1 MIELTDIHKSFAI
14 GESETEILKGIS
26 FSVEQGELVSIMGA
40 SGSGKST
47 LMNIIGMLDIPSS
60 GSYRFEDIDVLKA
73 DSDTLAQL
81 RNQKIGFVFQS
92 FNLLS
97 RLTSLE
103 NVCLPLFYRGIA
115 QQQSRS
121 PAMAM
126 LEKVGLADKASY
138 KPGELSGGQQQRVAI
153 ARALVGKPRL
163 ILADEPTGA
172 LDSHAGRNIMDMFLD
187 LNHDDG
193 ITVIVITHDPGIAAE
208 CRRRLLIRDGLLVNK
223 LETEG

>member
-1 MIELTDIHKSFAI
+1 MIHLTDIHKSFAI
-14 GESETEILKGIS
+14 GEMETEVLKVIS
-26 FSVEQGELVSIMGA
+26 FSVKEGEMVSIMGA

-47 LMNIIGMLDIPSS
+47 LMNIIGMLDVPSS
-60 GSYRFEDIDVLKA
+60 GSYLFENMDVLKA

-97 RLTSLE
+97 RLSALE
-103 NVCLPLFYRGIA
+103 NICLPLGYRGIA
-115 QQQSRS
+115 KQHSR
-121 PAMAM
+121 PLAMAM
-126 LEKVGLADKASY
+126 LEKVGLADKALH
-138 KPGELSGGQQQRVAI
+138 KPGELSGGQRQRVAI

-163 ILADEPTGA
+163 LLADEPTGA
-172 LDSHAGRNIMDMFLD
+172 LDTEAGRNILD
-187 LNHDDG
+187 LFLNLNVDEG

-208 CRRRLLIRDGLLVNK
+208 CRRRLLIQDGLLVNR

>member
-1 MIELTDIHKSFAI
+1 MIELTDIHKRFAI

-26 FSVEQGELVSIMGA
+26 FSVERGELVSIMGA

-47 LMNIIGMLDIPSS
+47 LMNIIGMLDVPSS
-60 GSYRFEDIDVLKA
+60 GSYRFDDIDVLKA

-103 NVCLPLFYRGIA
+103 NICLPLSYRGIS
-115 QQQSRS
+115 QQHSR
-121 PAMAM
+121 PLAMAL
-126 LEKVGLADKASY
+126 LEKVDLKDKANY
-138 KPGELSGGQQQRVAI
+138 KPGELSGGQRQRVAI
-153 ARALVGKPRL
+153 ARALIGKPSL

-172 LDSHAGRNIMDMFLD
+172 LDSHSGRNIMDLFLN
-187 LNHDDG
+187 LNRDDG

-223 LETEG
+223 LETEV

>member
-1 MIELTDIHKSFAI
+1 MIELTDIHKRFAI
-14 GESETEILKGIS
+14 GESETEVLKGIS
-26 FSVEQGELVSIMGA
+26 FSVERGELVSIMGA

-47 LMNIIGMLDIPSS
+47 LMNIIGMLDVPSS
-60 GSYRFEDIDVLKA
+60 GSYRFDDIDVLKA

-103 NVCLPLFYRGIA
+103 NVCLPLSYRGMS
-115 QQQSRS
+115 QQQSR
-121 PAMAM
+121 PLAMAM
-126 LEKVGLADKASY
+126 LEKVGLADKSMHR
-138 KPGELSGGQQQRVAI
+138 PGELSGGQRQRVAI
-153 ARALVGKPRL
+153 ARALVGKPSL

-172 LDSHAGRNIMDMFLD
+172 LDTHAGRNIMDLFLD

-208 CRRRLLIRDGLLVNK
+208 CPRRLVIQDGLLVTK
-223 LETEG
+223 LETEV

>member
-103 NVCLPLFYRGIA
+103 NVCLPLSYRGIA